1 MEREKSTINIG
12 LIFRIALIVVVALI
26 VGFVLVFVIKIQI
39 DGRNALR
46 QAKNVKLALRAAD
59 IQMYGKGMSIYDPS
73 EKYGLRDGTEE
84 KVNELYTPQGKYR
97 ITSYD
102 SKKHELTGF
111 IYEVGRYTVTYD
123 QDGNKVKWDVDIRYN
138 IYSFREDIVNDE

>member
-1 MEREKSTINIG
+1 MEQERLTINIG
-12 LIFRIALIVVVALI
+12 KMFKIFLIVLVALFI
-26 VGFVLVFVIKIQI
+26 GFVLVFVIKIQV

-59 IQMYGKGMSIYDPS
+59 IQMYGKGTSIYDPS
-73 EKYGLRDGTEE
+73 ERYGLREGADE